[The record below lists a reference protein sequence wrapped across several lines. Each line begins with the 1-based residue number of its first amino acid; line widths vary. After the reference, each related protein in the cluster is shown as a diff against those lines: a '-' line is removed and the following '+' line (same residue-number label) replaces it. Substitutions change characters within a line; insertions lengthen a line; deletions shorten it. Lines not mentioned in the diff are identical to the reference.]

1 MKLKTIGMKKNQKN
15 SEKNIDE
22 TDVEFYNNDDSHDL
36 AFDSEDDFNEK
47 AEETIKSLK
56 SKLKN
61 SEREKIENLTG
72 WQRAKADYIN
82 LKKRSSESGERTE
95 RQAKE
100 GVIQSFFPVLESLE
114 LAMKGDTW
122 ETADEKWKEGVLS
135 IYKQFLS
142 ALHQS
147 GVEEVGEKG
156 EMFDPHIH
164 TSVAMVATEEAEK
177 DHTIAEVLQ
186 KGYRFKTGEIIRS
199 PKVTVFEKTE

>member
-1 MKLKTIGMKKNQKN
+1 MKKNQKKV
-15 SEKNIDE
+15 EKNIDE
-22 TDVEFYNNDDSHDL
+22 SDVEFYHNDDSDDF
-36 AFDSEDDFNEK
+36 AFDSEEDFSEK
-47 AEETIKSLK
+47 AEDTIKSLK

-82 LKKRSSESGERTE
+82 LKKRSSESGERAE

-100 GVIQSFFPVLESLE
+100 GVIQSFFPALESLE
-114 LAMKGDTW
+114 LAMRGDSW

-142 ALHQS
+142 ALHEN

-156 EMFDPHIH
+156 EVFNPHVH
-164 TSVAMVATEEAEK
+164 TSISMIPTEDPEK
-177 DHTIAEVLQ
+177 DHTIAEVFQ
-186 KGYRFKTGEIIRS
+186 KGYRFRTGEIIRS
-199 PKVTVFEKTE
+199 PKVVVFEKAG

>member
-1 MKLKTIGMKKNQKN
+1 MKKNQKKA
-15 SEKNIDE
+15 EKNIDE
-22 TDVEFYNNDDSHDL
+22 SDVEFYNHDDSHDVV
-36 AFDSEDDFNEK
+36 FDSEEDFNEK
-47 AEETIKSLK
+47 AEDIIKSLK

-61 SEREKIENLTG
+61 SEQEKIENLTG

-100 GVIQSFFPVLESLE
+100 EVIQSFFPALESLE
-114 LAMKGDTW
+114 LAMRGDTW
-122 ETADEKWKEGVLS
+122 EAADEKWKVGLLS

-142 ALHQS
+142 ALHRN

-156 EMFDPHIH
+156 EPFDPHIH
-164 TSVAMVATEEAEK
+164 TSISMVSTEDPEK
-177 DHTIAEVLQ
+177 DHTIAEVFQ

-199 PKVTVFEKTE
+199 PKVVVFEKAK